1 MDFDYSPEEEA
12 FRMEVRAWLEEAV
25 KELRERPANDPTGT
39 SAQQGKYSPGGLWWH
54 RKMHEAGYVGISWPK
69 EYGCRGATLMEQ
81 LVFSEEM
88 ERVGAPGPSNMMG
101 MTWVGPILMRY
112 GTEEQQ
118 KHFIP
123 RILNADD
130 IWCTCY
136 SEPGSGSD
144 MAAAQ
149 TKAVLDGDEFVVN
162 GQKVWTSGGHTAD
175 WGVLLARTDPDAPR
189 KHRGLSYLYLDMKTP
204 GVTIRPLKQI
214 TGDAHFNEIFF
225 DNVRIPKNQVIGELN
240 MGWYVAAGALEYERL
255 VGASNERIKMVQDM
269 IRMVKEQLP
278 GSRDL
283 SKDPV
288 VRQKL
293 AHFYVEANV
302 LKYMGL
308 RAMTHRMR
316 EGKPGPQTSLG
327 HLMEIESSQRLLD
340 FAVNLQGPYGQ
351 LTAGTEHAIDKGKWQ
366 ASFLMA
372 RGMSI
377 GGGTSEIQ
385 RNVIGERVLGLPR
398 SY

>member
-12 FRMEVRAWLEEAV
+12 FRMEVRTWLEANV
-25 KELRERPANDPTGT
+25 KEIPNHKDDADTPA
-39 SAQQGKYSPGGLWWH
+39 GKYSPGSLWWH

-69 EYGCRGATLMEQ
+69 EHGCRGATLMEQ

-88 ERVGAPGPSNMMG
+88 ERAGAPGPSNMMG
-101 MTWVGPILMRY
+101 MTWVGPSLMNH
-112 GTEEQQ
+112 GTEAQK

-144 MAAAQ
+144 MASVQ
-149 TKAVLDGDEFVVN
+149 TSAILEGDEFVVN

-204 GVTIRPLKQI
+204 GVTIRPLRQI

-225 DNVRIPKNQVIGELN
+225 DNVRIPKDQVIGEVN

-255 VGASNERIKMVQDM
+255 VGASNERIRTVLRMA
-269 IRMVKEQLP
+269 RMVKEGHGGP
-278 GSRDL
+278 EKI
-283 SKDPV
+283 KDPV
-288 VRQKL
+288 VRQRL

-327 HLMEIESSQRLLD
+327 HLLEIESSQRLLD
-340 FAVNLQGPYGQ
+340 FALNLQGPYAQ
-351 LTAGTEHAIDKGKWQ
+351 LVGSKHAIDNGIWQ
-366 ASFLMA
+366 AQFLMA

-385 RNVIGERVLGLPR
+385 RNIIGERVLGLPR

>member
-12 FRMEVRAWLEEAV
+12 FRMEVRTWLEDNV
-25 KELRERPANDPTGT
+25 KEIPNHVGEGEEDSPP
-39 SAQQGKYSPGGLWWH
+39 GKYAPGGLWWH
-54 RKMHEAGYVGISWPK
+54 RKMYEAGFVGISWPK

-88 ERVGAPGPSNMMG
+88 ERLGAPGPSNMMG
-101 MTWVGPILMRY
+101 LTWVGPSLMKY
-112 GTEEQQ
+112 GTKEQ
-118 KHFIP
+118 KEHFIP
-123 RILNADD
+123 RILRADD

-136 SEPGSGSD
+136 SEPGAGSD

-149 TKAVLDGDEFVVN
+149 TTAILDGDEFVVN

-175 WGVLLARTDPDAPR
+175 WGVLLARTDPDSPR

-214 TGDAHFNEIFF
+214 TGDSHFNEIFF
-225 DNVRIPKNQVIGELN
+225 DDVRIPRDQVIGEVN

-255 VGASNERIKMVQDM
+255 VGASNERIKTVLD
-269 IRMVKEQLP
+269 IVRMVKERQH
-278 GSRDL
+278 GSQD
-283 SKDPV
+283 KINDPTA
-288 VRQKL
+288 RLKL
-293 AHFYVEANV
+293 AQFYIEANV

-308 RAMTHRMR
+308 RSMTHRMR

-327 HLMEIESSQRLLD
+327 HLLDIESNQRLQD
-340 FAVNLQGPYGQ
+340 FALNLQGPYAQ
-351 LTAGTEHAIDKGKWQ
+351 LAGPKHAIDKGKWQ
-366 ASFLMA
+366 TGFLMA
-372 RGMSI
+372 RGLSI

-385 RNVIGERVLGLPR
+385 RNIIGERVLGLPK

>member
-12 FRMEVRAWLEEAV
+12 FRMEVRSWLEENV
-25 KELRERPANDPTGT
+25 KEIPKHRGEGEEDALP
-39 SAQQGKYSPGGLWWH
+39 GKYAPGGLWWH
-54 RKMHEAGYVGISWPK
+54 RRMFEAGYVGISWPR

-101 MTWVGPILMRY
+101 LTWVGPSLMKY
-112 GTEEQQ
+112 GTEEQ
-118 KHFIP
+118 KKYFIP
-123 RILNADD
+123 RILRADD

-144 MAAAQ
+144 MASAQ
-149 TKAVLDGDEFVVN
+149 TTAILDGDEFVVN

-214 TGDAHFNEIFF
+214 TGDSHFNEIFF
-225 DNVRIPKNQVIGELN
+225 DDVRIPGDQVIGEVN
-240 MGWYVAAGALEYERL
+240 RGWYVAAGALEYERL
-255 VGASNERIKMVQDM
+255 VGASNERIKTVLDVV
-269 IRMVKEQLP
+269 RMVKEQQH
-278 GSRDL
+278 GTREKI
-283 SKDPV
+283 KDPV

-293 AHFYVEANV
+293 AQFYIEAHV

-308 RAMTHRMR
+308 RSMTHRMR

-327 HLMEIESSQRLLD
+327 HLLDIESNQRLQD
-340 FAVNLQGPYGQ
+340 FVLNLQGPYAQ
-351 LTAGTEHAIDKGKWQ
+351 LAGSKHAIDQGKWQ
-366 ASFLMA
+366 TSFLMA
-372 RGMSI
+372 RGLSI

-385 RNVIGERVLGLPR
+385 RNIIGERVLGLPR

>member
-12 FRMEVRAWLEEAV
+12 FRMEVRAWLEENV
-25 KELRERPANDPTGT
+25 KEIPNHRGEGEGDALP
-39 SAQQGKYSPGGLWWH
+39 GKYGLGGLWWH
-54 RKMHEAGYVGISWPK
+54 TRMYEAGYVGISWPK

-88 ERVGAPGPSNMMG
+88 ERVGAPGPANMMG
-101 MTWVGPILMRY
+101 LTWVGPSLMKH
-112 GTEEQQ
+112 GTEEQK
-118 KHFIP
+118 KHIIP
-123 RILNADD
+123 RILRADD

-149 TKAVLDGDEFVVN
+149 TTAILDGDEFVVN

-225 DNVRIPKNQVIGELN
+225 DNVRIPKDQVIGEVN

-255 VGASNERIKMVQDM
+255 VGASNERIKTVLDI
-269 IRMVKEQLP
+269 IRMVKEE
-278 GSRDL
+278 GHSKRDRI
-283 SKDPV
+283 KDPV

-293 AHFYVEANV
+293 AHFYIEANV

-308 RAMTHRMR
+308 RSMTHRMR

-327 HLMEIESSQRLLD
+327 HLLEIESGQRLQD
-340 FAVNLQGPYGQ
+340 FALNLQGPYAQ
-351 LTAGTEHAIDKGKWQ
+351 LAGSKHAIDKGKWQ
-366 ASFLMA
+366 ASFLMS

-385 RNVIGERVLGLPR
+385 RNIIGERVLGLPR

>member
-1 MDFDYSPEEEA
+1 MDMDFDYSPEEEA
-12 FRMEVRAWLEEAV
+12 FRMEVRAWLEENV
-25 KELRERPANDPTGT
+25 KKIPNHVGEGEGDAPA
-39 SAQQGKYSPGGLWWH
+39 GKYTPGGLWWH
-54 RKMHEAGYVGISWPK
+54 RNMHEAGYVGISWPK

-88 ERVGAPGPSNMMG
+88 ERAGAPGPSNSMG

-112 GTEEQQ
+112 GTQEQ
-118 KHFIP
+118 KEHFIP

-136 SEPGSGSD
+136 SEPASGSD

-149 TKAVLDGDEFVVN
+149 TTAILEGDEFVVN

-204 GVTIRPLKQI
+204 GITIRPLKQI
-214 TGDAHFNEIFF
+214 NGDSHFNEIFF
-225 DNVRIPKNQVIGELN
+225 DDVRIPKDQVIGEVN
-240 MGWYVAAGALEYERL
+240 KGWYVAAGALEYERL
-255 VGASNERIKMVQDM
+255 VGASNERIKTVM
-269 IRMVKEQLP
+269 RMVEMVKQ
-278 GSRDL
+278 GHSNRDQI
-283 SKDPV
+283 KDPV

-327 HLMEIESSQRLLD
+327 HLLEIESNQRLQD
-340 FAVNLQGPYGQ
+340 FALNLQGPYAQLAGQ
-351 LTAGTEHAIDKGKWQ
+351 KDGIDRGIWQ
-366 ASFLMA
+366 AGWLMA

-385 RNVIGERVLGLPR
+385 RNIIGERVLGLPR

>member
-12 FRMEVRAWLEEAV
+12 FRMEVRTWLEGAV
-25 KELRERPANDPTGT
+25 KELRSHKPDPSGL
-39 SAQQGKYSPGGLWWH
+39 AKYSTGGLWWH
-54 RKMHEAGYVGISWPK
+54 RKMRQAGYVGISWPK

-101 MTWVGPILMRY
+101 MTWVGPIMMRY

-162 GQKVWTSGGHTAD
+162 GQKVWASGGHLAD

-214 TGDAHFNEIFF
+214 TGDSHFNEIFF
-225 DNVRIPKNQVIGELN
+225 DNVRIPKNQIIGELN

-255 VGASNERIKMVQDM
+255 VGASNERIKVIMDM
-269 IRMVKEQLP
+269 IRMLKKETHS
-278 GSRDL
+278 GRDL
-283 SKDPV
+283 TRDPV
-288 VRQKL
+288 IRQKL

-308 RAMTHRMR
+308 RSMTHRMR

-327 HLMEIESSQRLLD
+327 HLLEIESGQRLQD
-340 FAVNLQGPYGQ
+340 FALNLQGPYAQ
-351 LTAGTEHAIDKGKWQ
+351 LAGSKHAIDKGKWQ
-366 ASFLMA
+366 ASFLMS

-385 RNVIGERVLGLPR
+385 RNIIGERVLGLPR
-398 SY
+398 G